1 MFHHN
6 IHIYSNITKF
16 LCSSPQSYVLAHLAS
31 FRGEIIWKNLTKGT
45 KMTKLYS

>member
-16 LCSSPQSYVLAHLAS
+16 LCSSPQSYVLVHLTN
-31 FRGEIIWKNLTKGT
+31 FRGERIWKNLTKGT